1 MNQHHPYVSEVHEG
15 KPAFEWCVLGVVIVA
30 LVVAF
35 LGYTMPRR

>member
-15 KPAFEWCVLGVVIVA
+15 KQAFEWCVLGVVIVA

-35 LGYTMPRR
+35 LG